1 MKIASISVVPFS
13 VPYEHPIKWAAG
25 VLTAADHLIVRIE
38 AEDGTCGHAEAIPRP
53 MIYGE
58 TQVGMYHALTEFL
71 APPLIGEDSFGLER
85 IWEKM
90 ERLQWNPAAK
100 GAIDVALWDLNARL
114 LGVSVAELLG
124 GPYRDE
130 VAISWQIPL
139 VSDERALAD
148 LERLTAA
155 GYRCFKVK
163 GGPAPDHDIA
173 LLKAMRAVAPT
184 ARLYIDANMDYGRR
198 DALRVMKALE
208 GVIDSLEEPMRASDD
223 AGRLD
228 LSRRTD
234 VPILTDESTFTVEAV
249 YHQVRLG
256 AVGEIGIK
264 IPRTGFTKSRK
275 IVQLAEVAGLPV
287 QVSLQAEC
295 DYGAAAGVQF
305 AASFRQ
311 ISLPSEIAS
320 YLDSIT
326 DSILVS
332 PLVIENGHT
341 KRPLGPGMGVEL
353 DWNKIDR
360 YRVSL
365 QGKTA

>member
-1 MKIASISVVPFS
+1 MKIESITVIPFS
-13 VPYEHPIKWAAG
+13 IPYEHPIRWAAG
-25 VLTAADHLIVRIE
+25 VLTAADHLIVRIQ

-58 TQVGMYHALTEFL
+58 TRVGMYHALTRFL
-71 APPLIGEDSFGLER
+71 APALIGEDSFRLER

-90 ERLQWNPAAK
+90 DHLQWNPAAK

-130 VAISWQIPL
+130 VPISWQIPL
-139 VSDERALAD
+139 VSDERALAEV
-148 LERLTAA
+148 ERLTAE

-163 GGPAPDHDIA
+163 GGPDPDHDIA
-173 LLKAMRAVAPT
+173 LLKAMRAVAPK
-184 ARLYIDANMDYGRR
+184 ARLYIDANMDYGHR
-198 DALRVMKALE
+198 DALRVMKALD
-208 GVIDSLEEPMRASDD
+208 GVIDALEEPMRASDD

-234 VPILTDESTFTVEAV
+234 IPILTDESSFTVEAV
-249 YHQVRLG
+249 YQQLRLG
-256 AVGEIGIK
+256 AVREIGIK
-264 IPRTGFTKSRK
+264 IPRTGFTRSRK
-275 IVQLAEVAGLPV
+275 IVHLAEVANLPV
-287 QVSLQAEC
+287 QVCLQAEC

-320 YLDSIT
+320 HLDSIT

-332 PLVIENGHT
+332 PLVIENGQT
-341 KRPLGPGMGVEL
+341 KRPQGPGMGVEI
-353 DWNKIDR
+353 DWKKIEKYSVVLRDEM
-360 YRVSL
+360 
-365 QGKTA
+365 A